1 MKHNLHSYEAGCFAL
16 DGDFKGTAHPRNSNV
31 VASVY
36 LHADGESDE
45 DSSLSNHFWSLTAK

>member
-1 MKHNLHSYEAGCFAL
+1 MRLGAL
-16 DGDFKGTAHPRNSNV
+16 LWTGILKVQLTPKNSNV